1 MVNYRTFFL
10 ESNAAVFYR
19 FGRRSICS
27 ELPFRVL
34 EEILPRYKEL
44 KKKFSQFQQATSI
57 KNKDIPLDYIMKVPR
72 YLRKKEP
79 GGIINWK
86 AIKLENAFKN
96 LVMRILAKIRFE
108 KSRPSLKEA
117 VAEFMNKKDMKD
129 ERARGRIKEAVL
141 E

>member
-1 MVNYRTFFL
+1 
-10 ESNAAVFYR
+10 
-19 FGRRSICS
+19 
-27 ELPFRVL
+27 
-34 EEILPRYKEL
+34 
-44 KKKFSQFQQATSI
+44 
-57 KNKDIPLDYIMKVPR
+57 MKVPR

-79 GGIINWK
+79 DGIINWK